1 MGHNNM
7 AGITY
12 QLVKKYEDRFI
23 YSIIKWNSKYYSPT
37 SIGVSL
43 VVDDIS
49 KFDEMSVEY
58 GWNEDELLSKEQE
71 LVDEFL
77 HTFIARYQMG
87 KIERDTFEGILDG
100 LKVGQGINELKKSY
114 RIERNAILD
123 RPKNEAKAQA
133 LLIKE
138 EKLLQRQLE
147 EKEKQRRKQQ
157 REERKQ
163 KRLEELHIQIKKDK
177 EVRKIREKEKEEKK
191 ARQRTLKEFEK
202 NLKERNIGVE
212 YDVFRAVIH
221 EPSFGRYFESP
232 PEFFDYIEVD
242 VGLTMLVFDQDI
254 VPLVKLYKDKI
265 TQDVLDSIKNDEN
278 FKQYGIPINFIKL
291 ERISLNKESRELHYL
306 FVLKEVPT
314 NK

>member
-1 MGHNNM
+1 MTLTGSFSNIQFHGHNNM

-12 QLVKKYEDRFI
+12 QLVKRYEDRFI
-23 YSIIKWNSKYYSPT
+23 YTIIKWNSKYYSPT

-49 KFDEMSVEY
+49 KFDEMSVEF
-58 GWNEDELLSKEQE
+58 GWNEDELLSKEQD
-71 LVDEFL
+71 LVDEFW

-87 KIERDTFEGILDG
+87 KIKRDTFEGILDG

-123 RPKNEAKAQA
+123 RHKNEAKAQA

-163 KRLEELHIQIKKDK
+163 KRLEELHLQIKKDK
-177 EVRKIREKEKEEKK
+177 EVRKIREKEKK
-191 ARQRTLKEFEK
+191 RQDNE
-202 NLKERNIGVE
+202 
-212 YDVFRAVIH
+212 H
-221 EPSFGRYFESP
+221 
-232 PEFFDYIEVD
+232 
-242 VGLTMLVFDQDI
+242 
-254 VPLVKLYKDKI
+254 
-265 TQDVLDSIKNDEN
+265 
-278 FKQYGIPINFIKL
+278 
-291 ERISLNKESRELHYL
+291 
-306 FVLKEVPT
+306 
-314 NK
+314 